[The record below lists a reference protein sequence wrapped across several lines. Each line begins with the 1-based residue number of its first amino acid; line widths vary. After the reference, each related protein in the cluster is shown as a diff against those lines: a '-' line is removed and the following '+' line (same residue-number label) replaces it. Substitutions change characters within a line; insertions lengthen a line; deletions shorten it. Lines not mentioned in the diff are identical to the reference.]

1 MWQIV
6 DYYLILAVAVW
17 IERKLL
23 PGEEKAGRGEAKR
36 RKAGCEKEGGGEAGY
51 RKIGCGK
58 AGMISCS
65 LSSGVSARRR
75 ISYYL
80 SGCGTGRRDC
90 YRDRKSVESFD

>member
-36 RKAGCEKEGGGEAGY
+36 RKAGCEKEGVGKQDIEKSDAG
-51 RKIGCGK
+51 KPG
-58 AGMISCS
+58 
-65 LSSGVSARRR
+65 
-75 ISYYL
+75 
-80 SGCGTGRRDC
+80 
-90 YRDRKSVESFD
+90 